1 MGETSHDYIIDRILQ
16 SRKLMN
22 PLYLFPLFYRY
33 WFIVANEEIGTN
45 PIINLRG
52 QLKKGYIKFNNYGS
66 RAKPYF
72 LSLKVKFWSFLKL
85 IV

>member
-33 WFIVANEEIGTN
+33 
-45 PIINLRG
+45 
-52 QLKKGYIKFNNYGS
+52 
-66 RAKPYF
+66 
-72 LSLKVKFWSFLKL
+72 
-85 IV
+85 